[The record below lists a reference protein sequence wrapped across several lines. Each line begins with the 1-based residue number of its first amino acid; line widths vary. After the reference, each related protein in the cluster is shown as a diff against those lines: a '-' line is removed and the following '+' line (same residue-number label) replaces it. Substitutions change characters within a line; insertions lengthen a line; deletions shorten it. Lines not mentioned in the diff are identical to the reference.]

1 MALFRPPHSVWLFSS
16 TSTSCA
22 SAKKVLFSIAGTP
35 VSMNLWAFRPG
46 IVPAFE
52 SGFEAFLRDT
62 VPGNPMKA
70 EYYLPYVPKVM
81 IAGGRAG
88 QRKLLHAMAAEG
100 VLFAVLLLCAFG
112 CGKTPTL
119 PSLLIDLAV
128 LLFGAFAGTLR
139 REKGRV
145 KRRVKR

>member
-1 MALFRPPHSVWLFSS
+1 MRKRTECKACGGYWNDVIAGAVGTALFLGLLFLGAIISES
-16 TSTSCA
+16 RQEIM
-22 SAKKVLFSIAGTP
+22 SAGAWTARVCLLLGALLCGM
-35 VSMNLWAFRPG
+35 V
-46 IVPAFE
+46 
-52 SGFEAFLRDT
+52 
-62 VPGNPMKA
+62 
-70 EYYLPYVPKVM
+70 
-81 IAGGRAG
+81 AGGRAG

>member
-1 MALFRPPHSVWLFSS
+1 MRKRTECKACGGYWNDVIAGAVGTALFFGLLFLGAIISES
-16 TSTSCA
+16 RQEIM
-22 SAKKVLFSIAGTP
+22 SAGAWTARACLLLGALLCG
-35 VSMNLWAFRPG
+35 
-46 IVPAFE
+46 
-52 SGFEAFLRDT
+52 
-62 VPGNPMKA
+62 
-70 EYYLPYVPKVM
+70 M